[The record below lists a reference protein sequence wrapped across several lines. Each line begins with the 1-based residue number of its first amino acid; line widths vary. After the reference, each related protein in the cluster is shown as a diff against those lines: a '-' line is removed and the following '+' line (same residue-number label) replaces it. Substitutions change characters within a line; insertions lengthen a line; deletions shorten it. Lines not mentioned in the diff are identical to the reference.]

1 MKKLLVTASLL
12 ALSYNLAC
20 AETVGI
26 SMSTFDDNYQTVMRN
41 KILDYAGTLNGVE
54 VQIEDAQGDISKQ
67 LAQVQNFIASGVDA
81 IMITLVD
88 TSSSQAI
95 TDAAKAAGIPLV
107 YMNLQP
113 INLDTLPEKQI
124 YVGANEVESGT
135 LAAFEACKLLRAKG
149 KTDGI
154 RAYIMIG
161 DLSHAA
167 SLQRTKDVHDV
178 TAMDMCKFI
187 DITQEQEAKWSRE
200 RGQSLVTNWL
210 TTGDRIDVIF
220 ANNDEMALGAT
231 QALKAAGINMDDV
244 IVTGVDATADALM
257 AMKAGDLDVTV
268 FQNGSAIGTR
278 SLDAALAMVKGKKV
292 EQVTYI
298 PFELVTPS
306 NVDEFLGKN

>member
-81 IMITLVD
+81 
-88 TSSSQAI
+88 
-95 TDAAKAAGIPLV
+95 
-107 YMNLQP
+107 
-113 INLDTLPEKQI
+113 
-124 YVGANEVESGT
+124 NEVESGT

-149 KTDGI
+149 KTEGI